1 MGARGRFS
9 DITHDPHLKM
19 ECLTFVFLSHWTFN
33 NVSSHI
39 FGCHSLEGMLVSRG
53 GKTKDTA
60 KHSVTTKTGFI
71 KEYLTKYQTN
81 ENIQPTRVLCYMVN
95 HENGVSPYPSHCH
108 AWSPWS
114 HKILLGHLPHP
125 IPKWPLYQVQDEML
139 EIRCRERNSRSSF
152 LCMPDRGCELHTF
165 LWTAHAWAVS
175 AWAGFSLYR
184 SNSRHLGS
192 AGSAASPPLCCS
204 DSKAAR
210 HLANE

>member
-1 MGARGRFS
+1 
-9 DITHDPHLKM
+9 
-19 ECLTFVFLSHWTFN
+19 
-33 NVSSHI
+33 
-39 FGCHSLEGMLVSRG
+39 MLASRG
-53 GKTKDTA
+53 GKTKEAA
-60 KHSVTTKTGFI
+60 KHSVTTKTGFV

-108 AWSPWS
+108 AWSPRS

-125 IPKWPLYQVQDEML
+125 IPEWPLYQVQDEML
-139 EIRCRERNSRSSF
+139 EIRCRERNFRSSF

-175 AWAGFSLYR
+175 ARAGFSLYR

-192 AGSAASPPLCCS
+192 AGSAQVLHF
-204 DSKAAR
+204 AAQTQKQLDIWQMNKR
-210 HLANE
+210 HDINSNETYLWTQDVDFRHKHMENHSWP